1 MDPIAAASGLATI
14 VSLASDFVAQRKS
27 SRDADIEE
35 FKSWLATQR
44 HDDVIAL
51 LESNQMTASSTKAF
65 LRESHQNLMKRLD
78 DLNDLLIHIR
88 ANGATPVSQ
97 APSAIETITLGELNK
112 FTGTPSDQEALA
124 TRIALHAIEQKAV
137 QFKVNLEK
145 TVVSVAAN
153 DQLLLARYEQSR
165 IKLAKELEERLTF
178 LTSPLAQDAWRYFLS
193 TTQDWNLAIG
203 KFIKLASLDPND
215 RHSGKK
221 IDVWRTEEPEV
232 FSGIYLN
239 SEEISAMLNHLDFS
253 SMRDL
258 AMGSHWRAAI
268 DLPSEMITWH
278 VIPAITIALRAKNI
292 DIQSDMLALHDWHI
306 GEG

>member
-1 MDPIAAASGLATI
+1 M
-14 VSLASDFVAQRKS
+14 
-27 SRDADIEE
+27 
-35 FKSWLATQR
+35 
-44 HDDVIAL
+44 
-51 LESNQMTASSTKAF
+51 
-65 LRESHQNLMKRLD
+65 
-78 DLNDLLIHIR
+78 
-88 ANGATPVSQ
+88 
-97 APSAIETITLGELNK
+97 
-112 FTGTPSDQEALA
+112 
-124 TRIALHAIEQKAV
+124 
-137 QFKVNLEK
+137 
-145 TVVSVAAN
+145 VSVAAN

-278 VIPAITIALRAKNI
+278 VIPAITIALRAKTLTSRAI
-292 DIQSDMLALHDWHI
+292 CWLFTTGTSARASLQDILRLSMKHSGPLGAATD
-306 GEG
+306 GG